1 MTKYYQRVKKI
12 KKYYSD
18 IKVRE
23 IVLGP
28 SNLTKQTFFLINLKI
43 DSIK

>member
-1 MTKYYQRVKKI
+1 MKKYYQRVNKI

-23 IVLGP
+23 IVIGP
-28 SNLTKQTFFLINLKI
+28 SNLTKQTFFLIIPKK